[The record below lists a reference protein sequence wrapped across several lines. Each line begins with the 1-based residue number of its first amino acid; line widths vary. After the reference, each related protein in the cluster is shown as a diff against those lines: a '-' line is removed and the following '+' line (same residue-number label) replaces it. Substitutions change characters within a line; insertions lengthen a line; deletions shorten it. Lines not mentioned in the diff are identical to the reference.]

1 MIPAGSRAHDGARAP
16 DAISTF
22 LGSVPAEERERRE
35 KLSSYRNAATA
46 FVART
51 ESDTA
56 RLLAWEVVN
65 WATPFVYAPGVSL
78 DWLDRL
84 NQLSKRLMLTAL
96 QAEEMDDILREASH
110 G

>member
-1 MIPAGSRAHDGARAP
+1 MSTEPAS
-16 DAISTF
+16 DAISVF
-22 LGSVPAEERERRE
+22 LGQVPVEERERRE
-35 KLSSYRNAATA
+35 KLCSYRNAASA

-56 RLLAWEVVN
+56 RMLAWEVVN
-65 WATPFVYAPGVSL
+65 WASPFVYAPGVPL

-84 NQLSKRLMLTAL
+84 NQLSKRLMLTAM
-96 QAEEMDDILREASH
+96 QAEEMDHILREASH

>member
-1 MIPAGSRAHDGARAP
+1 MSAEPAP
-16 DAISTF
+16 DAIRVF
-22 LGSVPAEERERRE
+22 LGALPDEEHERRA
-35 KLSSYRNAATA
+35 KLSSYRNAAAA

-65 WATPFVYAPGVSL
+65 WATPFVYAPGVPL

-84 NQLSKRLMLTAL
+84 NQLSKRLMLTAM